1 MKHYGISISGRSTKG
16 VGDKVF
22 TEVRDNWDK
31 KIVKH
36 IDYQDLCLFDWSQ
49 CEFLV
54 QRATESLALMDKLL
68 DSNIEMFKRGDYRSL
83 AMLVRVYLTGDI
95 HKFRFAKPI
104 RTSHARFLQ
113 KGIYYLTCELLSYQL
128 GDEQMKMNFSDEEF
142 QEFSYMAEFVALFY
156 CPWFF
161 KSSLSADS
169 PLNDLDIVEDIRK
182 LRDACSD
189 DPKVVIAAEQCLKSI
204 YRHSRYLHPQLVV
217 MALGSDK
224 VTVVEK
230 KAIAE
235 AMMVMK
241 PHFDVKKV
249 IKDYTKLDVKK
260 VWPEGQS
267 RPSLA
272 KFVTKDSWL
281 MLSLLDLMEDPKDV
295 EWLSQDVKLWRGP
308 GHDRFVQFVR
318 RVDVVNDS
326 SER

>member
-1 MKHYGISISGRSTKG
+1 MIGTCSDTATTNLGNKKGAVTILEDLWHHPLLKFECQRHVRELHVKHYGISISGRSTKG
-16 VGDKVF
+16 VGDKLF

-54 QRATESLALMDKLL
+54 QKATESLALMDKLL
-68 DSNIEMFKRGDYRSL
+68 DSNNEMFKRGDYISL

-95 HKFRFAKPI
+95 HKFRFSKPI

-128 GDEQMKMNFSDEEF
+128 GDEQMKMNFS
-142 QEFSYMAEFVALFY
+142 
-156 CPWFF
+156 
-161 KSSLSADS
+161 
-169 PLNDLDIVEDIRK
+169 PLNDIDIVEDIRK

-189 DPKVVIAAEQCLKSI
+189 DPKVVIAAEKCFESI

-224 VTVVEK
+224 VMAIER

-241 PHFDVKKV
+241 PQFDVKKV
-249 IKDYTKLDVKK
+249 TLEYVY
-260 VWPEGQS
+260 
-267 RPSLA
+267 
-272 KFVTKDSWL
+272 
-281 MLSLLDLMEDPKDV
+281 LLFK
-295 EWLSQDVKLWRGP
+295 
-308 GHDRFVQFVR
+308 
-318 RVDVVNDS
+318 
-326 SER
+326 